1 MDQARV
7 AVVTGAGTGIGAACA
22 RALAGPCD
30 RLVLLGRRT
39 APLEEVAAGI
49 TADRPK
55 VTVDIRSVDVS
66 DVAAVSAFADWCR
79 AELPGIG
86 VLVNNA
92 GSPQPRITGGLDDV
106 ASAWESTWRANTL
119 SVVLMTEA
127 LKDQLTRAGS
137 ATSGGSA
144 SAGGRVITIGS
155 FAATLGT
162 GSPAYA
168 SAKAALETYTVT
180 LARELGPEG
189 ITANV
194 VAPGYTDG
202 TELLAGRITPERH
215 ERLVSATASRRAG
228 TPDEIASLVAY
239 LASPLAAYV
248 NGQTIIANGGTYLP
262 G

>member
-1 MDQARV
+1 MSQARV

-22 RALAGPCD
+22 RALAGTCD
-30 RLVLLGRRT
+30 RVVLLGRRT
-39 APLEEVAAGI
+39 RPLEEVAAGL
-49 TADRPK
+49 ADAEPG
-55 VTVDIRSVDVS
+55 VAVDVRSVDVS
-66 DVAAVSAFADWCR
+66 DVDAVAAFADWCR
-79 AELPGIG
+79 AELPGVG

-106 ASAWESTWRANTL
+106 AAAWESTWRANTL

-127 LKDQLTRAGS
+127 LKDLVARP
-137 ATSGGSA
+137 
-144 SAGGRVITIGS
+144 GGRIITIGS
-155 FAATLGT
+155 FAASLGT

-168 SAKAALETYTVT
+168 SAKAALQTYTVT
-180 LARELGPEG
+180 LARDLGPEG

-228 TPDEIASLVAY
+228 TPEEIASLVAY
-239 LASPLAAYV
+239 LASPLAGYV

>member
-1 MDQARV
+1 MAERRV
-7 AVVTGAGTGIGAACA
+7 VIVTGGGTGIGAACA
-22 RALAGPCD
+22 SALATDGTDVVLVGRRID
-30 RLVLLGRRT
+30 RLETAANAIRT
-39 APLEEVAAGI
+39 SGAAA
-49 TADRPK
+49 TVHCRSTD
-55 VTVDIRSVDVS
+55 VT
-66 DVAAVSAFADWCR
+66 DVAAVTGLCDWVGESLGR
-79 AELPGIG
+79 
-86 VLVNNA
+86 VDVVVNNA
-92 GSPQPRITGGLDDV
+92 GSPQPRIEGGLASV
-106 ASAWESTWRANTL
+106 ASAWESTWRANAL
-119 SVVLMTEA
+119 SVVLVTEGMRP
-127 LKDQLTRAGS
+127 LLTRP
-137 ATSGGSA
+137 
-144 SAGGRVITIGS
+144 GGRIVTIGS

-194 VAPGYTDG
+194 VAPGYTIG
-202 TELLAGRITPERH
+202 TELLEGRITPERH

-228 TPDEIASLVAY
+228 TPEEIASLVAY

>member
-1 MDQARV
+1 MSQRPLAL
-7 AVVTGAGTGIGAACA
+7 VTGGGTGIGAACA
-22 RALAGPCD
+22 SALAAGGADLILVGRRPD
-30 RLVLLGRRT
+30 RLET
-39 APLEEVAAGI
+39 AAASI
-49 TADRPK
+49 AATHPDA
-55 VTVDIRSVDVS
+55 TVHCRSVDLT
-66 DVAAVSAFADWCR
+66 DVDAITALCGWVASEFGAID
-79 AELPGIG
+79 
-86 VLVNNA
+86 VVVNNA
-92 GSPQPRITGGLDDV
+92 GSPQPRIEDGLPSV

-119 SVVLMTEA
+119 SVVLVTEG
-127 LKDQLTRAGS
+127 LKPLLARP
-137 ATSGGSA
+137 
-144 SAGGRVITIGS
+144 GGRIVIIGS

-168 SAKAALETYTVT
+168 SAKAALETYAVT

-194 VAPGYTDG
+194 VAPGYTGG
-202 TELLAGRITPERH
+202 TELLEGRITPERH

-239 LASPLAAYV
+239 LATPLSGYV